1 MYSGLN
7 SKPND
12 DVLKGT
18 TVSKKPLRICARD
31 KKCIGSMGT
40 PEVFYYSD
48 GTTDTGVSAF
58 ICKASVGGVEY
69 GWLELVSE

>member
-1 MYSGLN
+1 MYIGLN
-7 SKPND
+7 SKPD
-12 DVLKGT
+12 ESTLKGVS
-18 TVSKKPLRICARD
+18 VSKKPLRICARD

-48 GTTDTGVSAF
+48 GTTDSGVDAF
-58 ICKASVGGVEY
+58 ICKASVDGVEY